1 MLMLSRWKPRFSP
14 NWDLFSLVPIWVR
27 LLELPLEYW
36 DEGVFIWIG
45 DYIGHFIKV
54 YLTTICKAKLDFS
67 RICVNV
73 GMNKSFLTIVSP
85 KFKWG
90 A

>member
-1 MLMLSRWKPRFSP
+1 MFMLSRWKPRFLP
-14 NWDLFSLVPIWVR
+14 YWDLFNLVPIWVR

-45 DYIGHFIKV
+45 DYIGHFIEV
-54 YLTTICKAKLDFS
+54 YLTTISKAKLYFS

-73 GMNKSFLTIVSP
+73 GMNKSLLTIVSL